1 MPCIVPPAASAR
13 LEYALGKLAAETAL
27 LNQRR
32 MADADVVIIRPF
44 NVAGPGQNAAGGFVL
59 PRFLKHAL
67 AGMPLTV
74 FGDGRAVRAFTHVAD
89 VVDGLLL
96 AFDHGRSG
104 QVYNLGNPANIVTIQ
119 QVAEAVLA
127 AVGGGEIAY
136 TDGVTLFGDLYAE
149 ANDKFPNADKA
160 MHDLG
165 WTPSRSLETIVQDTL
180 AGLREELR

>member
-1 MPCIVPPAASAR
+1 
-13 LEYALGKLAAETAL
+13 
-27 LNQRR
+27 
-32 MADADVVIIRPF
+32 
-44 NVAGPGQNAAGGFVL
+44 
-59 PRFLKHAL
+59 
-67 AGMPLTV
+67 
-74 FGDGRAVRAFTHVAD
+74 